1 MGYKVNKK
9 KIYDFIDNGLKDKD
23 YHLQTTSKKFKKDM
37 VDFFDFP
44 EARDFRCLELG
55 FWRGYTS
62 VILAQIFGHVTSVD
76 INDGSKITKE
86 SEKFSNLEYLYPYDV
101 YLNRLNPSEVP
112 VIWKDVLKNKTFN
125 VFFIDCVHDYAHF
138 HSDIQRS
145 IAVSDISQP
154 VYFIVDDYGTSI
166 SDNRAESWDGSI
178 NLYVKENLLKAN
190 KGMSIVARLGL
201 SEGDIY
207 HEERKPLRDS
217 EGVII
222 KWEI

>member
-1 MGYKVNKK
+1 MGYNVDKK
-9 KIYDFIDNGLKDKD
+9 KIYDFIDNGLRDKD

-62 VILAQIFGHVTSVD
+62 VILAQIFGHVTAVD
-76 INDGSKITKE
+76 SNDGSKITKE
-86 SEKFSNLEYLYPYDV
+86 SEKYSNLEYLYPYNLYHDAV
-101 YLNRLNPSEVP
+101 WRDIL
-112 VIWKDVLKNKTFN
+112 INKTFN